1 MFFAVVILWFFVEKG
16 SPLCL
21 WSELG
26 ATEGGSLVKTTP
38 LPASILL
45 YAMLIKKQG
54 MFAAATKKA
63 PVNTTPLCSG
73 TVGCAELFNRPWGDI
88 GKGAIEFIILQVA
101 ALLVVPADRFLH
113 ILG

>member
-38 LPASILL
+38 FLTSVLL

-54 MFAAATKKA
+54 MFAVATKKKPLSTKPRYVVGR
-63 PVNTTPLCSG
+63 PVAQNDSTFIGEIL
-73 TVGCAELFNRPWGDI
+73 VGALF
-88 GKGAIEFIILQVA
+88 F
-101 ALLVVPADRFLH
+101 
-113 ILG
+113 